1 MAAVTRRLATADI
14 AAEFRKATIPHAPIH
29 DIPAVRE
36 MPAVSSRL
44 TTTRAPDGRTMRM
57 QPMAV
62 DVAGAATEL
71 SFPAKYGE
79 DTVKI
84 LKEAGF
90 TAADCARLKNQG
102 IIAG

>member
-1 MAAVTRRLATADI
+1 
-14 AAEFRKATIPHAPIH
+14 
-29 DIPAVRE
+29 

-44 TTTRAPDGRTMRM
+44 TTTRTPDGKTVRM

-62 DVAGAATEL
+62 DIPGVATEL
-71 SFPAKYGE
+71 RFPAKYGE
-79 DTVKI
+79 DTMTI

-90 TAADCARLKNQG
+90 TAADCAHLKNQG